1 MKKKSD
7 MKVIYAPETY
17 FKLAKMDY
25 LQPYYQQQQDKIPE
39 ELALGGLYEKKG
51 EEKNF
56 WILSPGNFKV
66 NAEDIQ
72 IFDEQKYDFR
82 ENETVYFKPTC
93 SEKEKDYLL
102 LTNKILIGE
111 KYSIDR
117 VINHFYVILQ
127 DYAGGL
133 TNPIR
138 FSDISKE

>member
-1 MKKKSD
+1 M
-7 MKVIYAPETY
+7 
-17 FKLAKMDY
+17 
-25 LQPYYQQQQDKIPE
+25 
-39 ELALGGLYEKKG
+39 
-51 EEKNF
+51 
-56 WILSPGNFKV
+56 
-66 NAEDIQ
+66 
-72 IFDEQKYDFR
+72 
-82 ENETVYFKPTC
+82 YFKPTC

-138 FSDISKE
+138 FSDISKEWTEERCEYTLAENSIPGTNIVDKLDGKAGGGREYQTTVPIVPYRCVEIPEWDVL